1 MNNPKVLTTTFKVAT
16 FAVALS
22 LIASASHAAFVSLP
36 SPTPEVPGAL
46 LGGLTSTGG
55 GTVLAFRD
63 SAFSNA
69 FSSGTLRSFV
79 VDRDPTAAVALDF
92 YYQVVNA
99 TPVPDV
105 LGDEQIFRIKTV
117 GGFDSTSNP
126 VLAAQTD
133 VLTGLLAGASGISLG
148 SYTTGGTLKPARTAD
163 RDEGSPAS
171 VGFEF
176 PVAPGGIVA
185 DPANIASLQ
194 NSTFLVVRTNSS
206 SFVNA
211 IAQVSSAD
219 TSLVSTFAAV
229 PEPSSI
235 LFGLGMF
242 GVALTSRAKR
252 RVSK

>member
-1 MNNPKVLTTTFKVAT
+1 MNKPKVLTTTFKVAT
-16 FAVALS
+16 FVAAFS
-22 LIASASHAAFVSLP
+22 LIASVSQAAFVSLP

-46 LGGLTSTGG
+46 LGGLSSTGG

-69 FSSGTLRSFV
+69 FTSGTLRSFV

-99 TPVPDV
+99 TPIPDS

-126 VLAAQTD
+126 VLAGQTD

-148 SYTTGGTLKPARTAD
+148 SYTVAGLKPARTAD

-176 PVAPGGIVA
+176 PVAPGGIVG

-194 NSTFLVVRTNSS
+194 NSTFLVVRTNST

-252 RVSK
+252 RASK

>member
-16 FAVALS
+16 LAVALS
-22 LIASASHAAFVSLP
+22 LIASASQAAFVSLP

-46 LGGLTSTGG
+46 LGGLTATGG
-55 GTVLAFRD
+55 GTILASLSSPFT
-63 SAFSNA
+63 NA
-69 FSSGTLRSFV
+69 FTSGVYNTFV
-79 VDRDPTAAVALDF
+79 VDRDPGAGVLLDF
-92 YYQVVNA
+92 YYQVVNT
-99 TPVPDV
+99 TPTPDI
-105 LGDEQIFRIKTV
+105 LGDEQVFRVKTV
-117 GGFDSTSNP
+117 GGFDSTANP
-126 VLAAQTD
+126 VLAAQTNISP
-133 VLTGLLAGASGISLG
+133 VTGLPVLG
-148 SYTTGGTLKPARTAD
+148 LKPARTAD
-163 RDEGSPAS
+163 RDEGSPSS

-194 NSTFLVVRTNSS
+194 SSTFLVVRTNSS

-235 LFGLGMF
+235 LFSLGMF

-252 RVSK
+252 RASK

>member
-16 FAVALS
+16 FAVAFS
-22 LIASASHAAFVSLP
+22 LIASASQAAFVSLP

-63 SAFSNA
+63 SAFTNA
-69 FSSGTLRSFV
+69 FTSGTLRSFV

-92 YYQVVNA
+92 YYQVVNT
-99 TPVPDV
+99 TPVPDM
-105 LGDEQIFRIKTV
+105 GDEQIFRVKTV
-117 GGFDSTSNP
+117 GGFDSTANP
-126 VLAAQTD
+126 VFVAQTD
-133 VLTGLLAGASGISLG
+133 VLTGLLAGASGINLG
-148 SYTTGGTLKPARTAD
+148 SFTTSGLKPARTAD
-163 RDEGSPAS
+163 RDEGSPSS

-176 PVAPGGIVA
+176 PVAPGGILP

-252 RVSK
+252 RASK